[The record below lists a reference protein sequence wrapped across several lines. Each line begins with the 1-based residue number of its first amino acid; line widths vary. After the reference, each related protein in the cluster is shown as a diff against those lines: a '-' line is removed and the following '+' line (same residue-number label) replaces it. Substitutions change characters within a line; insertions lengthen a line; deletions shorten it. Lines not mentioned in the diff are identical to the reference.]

1 MTSARRKQKQRT
13 CSHDFTT
20 LSPSMSDNIYSSSL
34 SSLSSLSSMSSSLS
48 SDFYSTFPPPDIYSS
63 SPPDVESYI
72 LHGRVARTR
81 WASKKTLEENGVFV
95 QDDERPEL
103 PSEWKLQLPMYLAP
117 RYELLLNV
125 STHISLV
132 E

>member
-1 MTSARRKQKQRT
+1 MTSAEGSRNN
-13 CSHDFTT
+13 DTT

-34 SSLSSLSSMSSSLS
+34 SSMSSLSSSLS
-48 SDFYSTFPPPDIYSS
+48 SDIYSTFPPPCIYSS

-72 LHGRVARTR
+72 LHGRVTAKRTR

-103 PSEWKLQLPMYLAP
+103 PPEWKLQLPMYLAP
-117 RYELLLNV
+117 RYELLLNM
-125 STHISLV
+125 STRISLV